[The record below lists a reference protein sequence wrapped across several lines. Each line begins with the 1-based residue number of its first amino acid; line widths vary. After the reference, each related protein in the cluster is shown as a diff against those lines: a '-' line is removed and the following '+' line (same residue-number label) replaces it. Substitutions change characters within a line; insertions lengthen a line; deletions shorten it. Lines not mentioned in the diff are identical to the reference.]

1 MENRRADPI
10 EGPFRGRR
18 GRDAAKGRIG
28 ALPGGP
34 SRFFRRAQGVRFLAG
49 ILIAAACAS
58 FAAADPL
65 PRGYARAA
73 ARAQEAKAARERM
86 RRARSALAAQ
96 NARAH
101 AHSRSSGVSGAAAS
115 GEAFCPAW
123 GPARAAARRTSF
135 ANPYAARFAPTR
147 TQRGSAAAN
156 DAANDAQT
164 LFRERLSA
172 RVVQAK
178 CVNCHVSEG
187 ISGHTRLVFLPAAAA
202 GREAHNLEAFRAF
215 VASVGEGAD
224 RILDKIRGIAH
235 GGGVQVPAGSA
246 DFADMERFLR
256 ILEREAGGSSS
267 LSPDT
272 LFDGVTMASP
282 AKTLRRAALIFAGRL
297 PTDGET
303 ASAADG
309 RPASLRRAVRTLM
322 SGKGFHD
329 FLIRASNDRL
339 LTDRRLDSVL
349 DFPLERNLTA
359 LAERNWEMA
368 RQAVARGA
376 DRAEDDPLY
385 ADWEAATQYGLART
399 PLELIAR
406 VVENDLPYTEILTAD
421 YIMAN
426 PQAAAAYGASTR
438 FNDPGSATEFQPS
451 RIAEYYRNDNS
462 KLVDFDRDYGTRI
475 INRGNLAT
483 DYPHAGIL
491 NTNVFLRRYP
501 TTPTNRN
508 RARARWTLLHF
519 LGFDIEGAALRAPQ
533 AVSPADADNPTLK
546 NPACTGCHNIMDPI
560 AGTFQ
565 NYAEEGAYKNNFGG
579 IDSLAESYK
588 YPLDGKPTAYRYGD
602 TWYRD
607 MLPPGF
613 DGREAPDSDNG
624 LQWLAAQ
631 IAADPRFAE
640 GAVEFWRPAIMGA
653 ETAAPPADRTHPDFA
668 GLLLARQARAAE
680 IERLAA
686 GFREGFGGG
695 APYNAKDLF
704 IEMVMSPW
712 FRAESTADADS
723 LRRAA
728 LRQAGGERLL
738 TPEELARKT
747 DAITGYRWGRRSGG
761 FVGEVGHL
769 DGEGEPRGGAYETLY
784 GGIDSNGV
792 FERARVMTPLMAAVA
807 QAHAVQVSC
816 AVVMREFYL
825 WPESRRR
832 LFAGIGARD
841 TPVSQAPRGGSGEA
855 RIRRKLAE
863 LHWKLFGVRAAV
875 DSPDVEAAYRLFAA
889 VWRRKRSTEGPRF
902 RDGDIECPI
911 DDVAYFDGIL
921 DDVVT
926 HDEQGNSRI
935 DWERVEASWDF
946 DMDDSSYAVRT
957 WVVTLAGLMTD
968 YRYLH
973 L

>member
-1 MENRRADPI
+1 MEKLRAASIGAP
-10 EGPFRGRR
+10 RR
-18 GRDAAKGRIG
+18 GAAKGRIG
-28 ALPGGP
+28 ALPGE
-34 SRFFRRAQGVRFLAG
+34 SSKFSKRTRRVRFLGLLLLAALCAPLAG
-49 ILIAAACAS
+49 
-58 FAAADPL
+58 ADPL
-65 PRGYARAA
+65 PRGYALAA
-73 ARAQEAKAARERM
+73 ARAGEARAAQERM
-86 RRARSALAAQ
+86 RRSRAAHTAQSAGAHLRARLA
-96 NARAH
+96 
-101 AHSRSSGVSGAAAS
+101 GAAAAGGAAS
-115 GEAFCPAW
+115 CPLF
-123 GPARAAARRTSF
+123 GSARAARSKTLAIPF
-135 ANPYAARFAPTR
+135 ASPK
-147 TQRGSAAAN
+147 TQRTGGAA
-156 DAANDAQT
+156 DDAQT

-178 CVNCHVSEG
+178 CVNCHVREG
-187 ISGHTRLVFLPAAAA
+187 ASAHTRLVFRPASSAGHEAA
-202 GREAHNLEAFRAF
+202 NLEAFRAF

-224 RILDKIRGIAH
+224 TILNKIRGIAH
-235 GGGVQVPAGSA
+235 GGDVQVPAGSA

-256 ILEREAGGSSS
+256 LLERESGAPG

-297 PTDGET
+297 PSAAET
-303 ASAADG
+303 ASVGGG
-309 RPASLRRAVRTLM
+309 RPESLRRAVRALLT
-322 SGKGFHD
+322 GKGFHD

-349 DFPLERNLTA
+349 DFALETNLVD
-359 LAERNWEMA
+359 LADLNWEMA
-368 RQAVARGA
+368 KQALARGA
-376 DRAEDDPLY
+376 DSAEDDPLY
-385 ADWEAATQYGLART
+385 AEWEAATQYGLARA

-421 YIMAN
+421 SIMAN

-438 FNDPGSATEFQPS
+438 FDDPGAATEFQPS
-451 RIAEYYRNDNS
+451 RIVNYYRNDNS
-462 KLVDFDRDYGTRI
+462 KLTDFDSDYGTRI

-491 NTNVFLRRYP
+491 NTNAFLRRYP

-519 LGFDIEGAALRAPQ
+519 LGFDIERAALRRPQ

-546 NPACTGCHNIMDPI
+546 SPACTGCHNIMDPI
-560 AGTFQ
+560 AGAFQ

-579 IDSLAESYK
+579 IDSLAESYR
-588 YPLDGKPTAYRYGD
+588 YGNPLYRKGD

-613 DGREAPDSDNG
+613 DGREAPDADNS

-640 GAVEFWRPAIMGA
+640 AAVKFWRPAIMGA
-653 ETAAPPADRTHPDFA
+653 ETAAPPADRAHPDFA
-668 GLLLARQARAAE
+668 GLLTASRAQAAE

-686 GFREGFGGG
+686 GFRSGFAGG

-704 IEMVMSPW
+704 VEMVMSPW
-712 FRAESTADADS
+712 FRAESAAGAGP

-728 LRQAGGERLL
+728 LRQAGAERLL

-747 DAITGYRWGRRSGG
+747 DAIAGYRWGRHAAG

-769 DGEGEPRGGAYETLY
+769 DGEGEHGGGYETLY

-792 FERARVMTPLMAAVA
+792 FERARAVTPLMAAVA

-825 WPESRRR
+825 WPQSRRR
-832 LFAGIGARD
+832 LFAGIDARD
-841 TPVSQAPRGGSGEA
+841 TPESQTPRGGSGAA

-863 LHWKLFGVRAAV
+863 LHWKLFGARAAV
-875 DSPDVEAAYRLFAA
+875 DSPDVEAAYRLFVT
-889 VWRRKRSTEGPRF
+889 VWRRKRAAEGPRF
-902 RDGDIECPI
+902 LDGNIECPI
-911 DDVAYFDGIL
+911 DDAAYFDGIL
-921 DDVVT
+921 DNVVAS
-926 HDEQGNSRI
+926 DAQGNSRI
-935 DWERVEASWDF
+935 DWERVEAVWDF
-946 DMDDSSYAVRT
+946 DLDDAGYAART
-957 WVVTLAGLMTD
+957 WVVVLAALMTD